1 MLQSLSASLSWTPD
15 VGTAAIAAQKRLIG
29 RTVVLLT
36 LIVAAATL
44 CWNNQIA
51 QFAILI
57 VLAVVIHEFAH
68 AFQAK
73 AEGQKILGPVV
84 AMLPLRVTGVVG
96 LLLIGVGGLVYEVTP
111 ATGVWMTVSLSFV
124 VAGILATRVKFGW
137 NPVLLKLPLGVGMH
151 IEHTHRS
158 TSDILAGSITEAC
171 FWLLVAV
178 CINPLFIW
186 MAPLTLLVNLTPIK
200 IGGEGSDGM
209 CALKEHLARRRGD
222 LGATVV

>member
-1 MLQSLSASLSWTPD
+1 MNLAS
-15 VGTAAIAAQKRLIG
+15 QKRLIG

-36 LIVAAATL
+36 GIVAAANL
-44 CWNNQIA
+44 WGHNPVA

-73 AEGQKILGPVV
+73 AEGQTILEPVV
-84 AMLPLRVTGVVG
+84 AMLPLRITGAVG
-96 LLLIGVGGLVYEVTP
+96 LLAIGAGAFVFEVAPVTRMWMLAALLLVT
-111 ATGVWMTVSLSFV
+111 
-124 VAGILATRVKFGW
+124 AGILVTKLKLGW
-137 NPVLLKLPLGVGMH
+137 NPVALKLPLGVGMH

-158 TSDILAGSITEAC
+158 VADILAGSITEAC
-171 FWLLVAV
+171 FWMLAGVFV
-178 CINPLFIW
+178 NPLLMW

-222 LGATVV
+222 AGATVV